1 MIVSR
6 LRGEVIRTA
15 PYFIV
20 YDSFA
25 QCEQFSYLQLV
36 RFRFSFVCLFNIFV
50 FCVSLGHVVLVL
62 PAFVMSL
69 K

>member
-25 QCEQFSYLQLV
+25 QCEQFSYVQLV
-36 RFRFSFVCLFNIFV
+36 RFRFSFVCLFNIF
-50 FCVSLGHVVLVL
+50 CVLC
-62 PAFVMSL
+62 
-69 K
+69 

>member
-6 LRGEVIRTA
+6 LRGEVIIFYISYA

-36 RFRFSFVCLFNIFV
+36 RFRFSFVCLFNIF
-50 FCVSLGHVVLVL
+50 CVLC
-62 PAFVMSL
+62 
-69 K
+69 